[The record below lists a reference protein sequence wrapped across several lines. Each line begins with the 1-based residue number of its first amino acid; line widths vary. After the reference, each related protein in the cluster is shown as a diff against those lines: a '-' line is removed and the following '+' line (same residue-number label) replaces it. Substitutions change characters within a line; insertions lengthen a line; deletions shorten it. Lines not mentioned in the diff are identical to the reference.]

1 MTLYAI
7 RQASGTLSPH
17 DAEVVDE
24 SKYGWE
30 FLKHAVTLWRL
41 VDNARA
47 DQIEAIKDRVVQAAG
62 DSEVRIETEDLYEL
76 VRLLTGIEDAIVASG
91 VVDSDWHVHPGR
103 LEELAK
109 LVPAMDLTTE
119 RSIQSKTSALSEVM
133 VNAFSIRNFLED
145 AANAGCIVVRA

>member
-7 RQASGTLSPH
+7 RHAPGTSSE
-17 DAEVVDE
+17 DADVVDK

-47 DQIEAIKDRVVQAAG
+47 DQIEAIKDRVVRAAG
-62 DSEVRIETEDLYEL
+62 DNEVRIETEDLCEL
-76 VRLLTGIEDAIVASG
+76 VRLLSGIEDAVVASG
-91 VVDSDWHVHPGR
+91 VVDSDWLVPPDR

-119 RSIQSKTSALSEVM
+119 RSLQSKTSALAEVM
-133 VNAFSIRNFLED
+133 VNAISIRNFLED
-145 AANAGCIVVRA
+145 AANAGCVVVRA